1 MVPYFFFWKGTGFIF
16 KNLSIVWSN
25 LWEYWIQ
32 RVNGKQM
39 LSIEKKE
46 QYEQSVYKI
55 IDFYKMLN
63 RRLFFLIKNQL
74 VKRLQELIWR
84 RQYWLKYAIIVGLK
98 CLPLFEYKYFTIFH
112 KINTSCHYES
122 WSENI
127 DFQIVKKQRLTFE
140 FDWKKK
146 GDSTN
151 GTNALIGTYK
161 ENHGWLIERGIVA
174 RFSFVDIVKKKNCGK
189 NGMSYGKLPKVSEK
203 TLRCFRRKNA
213 GKTRWEKR
221 CGNYLPY
228 TSRYVT
234 SYYVISGETISGDII
249 SGDVTV
255 PVTAPSQI
263 RTRSNMTYYFCSFI
277 QCASFLWNMSI
288 Y

>member
-1 MVPYFFFWKGTGFIF
+1 
-16 KNLSIVWSN
+16 
-25 LWEYWIQ
+25 
-32 RVNGKQM
+32 
-39 LSIEKKE
+39 
-46 QYEQSVYKI
+46 
-55 IDFYKMLN
+55 
-63 RRLFFLIKNQL
+63 
-74 VKRLQELIWR
+74 
-84 RQYWLKYAIIVGLK
+84 
-98 CLPLFEYKYFTIFH
+98 
-112 KINTSCHYES
+112 
-122 WSENI
+122 
-127 DFQIVKKQRLTFE
+127 
-140 FDWKKK
+140 
-146 GDSTN
+146 
-151 GTNALIGTYK
+151 
-161 ENHGWLIERGIVA
+161 
-174 RFSFVDIVKKKNCGK
+174 
-189 NGMSYGKLPKVSEK
+189 MSYGKLPKVSEK